1 MSEIKEEKVVNEQ
14 PVAEATPVVEH
25 DTSLPII
32 TMKKCLEAGCH
43 FGHTTRRWNP
53 KMSKFIYGARNGIY
67 IIDLNKTVEKIIEAY
82 IAMRDIVREGGKVL
96 FVGTKEQIGET
107 IVEEALRSGSFYITN
122 RWLGG
127 TLTNFKTIQS
137 RIRYLKDLERKE
149 EDGTFAKLNKKEQ
162 SLFKKEKDKL
172 SANLE
177 GIKEMRKI
185 PQAIFISDPTEEA
198 NAVREAR
205 KLGIKIFGIVDT
217 NTDPDG
223 ITYPIPANDD
233 AAKSVK
239 LVISVIAD
247 AIVEAKGGVTMIA
260 YTKDEGEEVT
270 MKDAIK
276 IADKEAAEK
285 LALIRAARKERQ
297 ERYERMRQERLL
309 KESFKHRNDDEVKAS
324 VEAKP
329 AEKKEAPKA
338 EAKAE
343 QPKVEKKE
351 APKAEAKKE
360 TKTEDKVAEKKPAK
374 KAAKKEEK

>member
-1 MSEIKEEKVVNEQ
+1 MSEIKKVEVVSNEQ
-14 PVAEATPVVEH
+14 PAAEPAKVVVEH

-43 FGHTTRRWNP
+43 FGHTTRKWNP

-96 FVGTKEQIGET
+96 FVGTKEQIEQN
-107 IVEEALRSGSFYITN
+107 IIEESLRSGSFYITH

-127 TLTNFKTIQS
+127 TLTNFKTIQG
-137 RIRYLKDLERKE
+137 RIRYLKELERKQE
-149 EDGTFAKLNKKEQ
+149 EGLLDKLSKKEQ
-162 SLFKKEKDKL
+162 ALIKKEKDKL
-172 SANLE
+172 SLNLE

-198 NAVREAR
+198 NAVKEAK

-223 ITYPIPANDD
+223 IDYPIPANDD

-239 LVISVIAD
+239 LVLSVIAD

-276 IADKEAAEK
+276 CADKEAAEK

-297 ERYERMRQERLL
+297 ERFEKMRQERLL
-309 KESFKHRNDDEVKAS
+309 KESFKHRTDSEAPATEKKAEDKKPVEKKAS
-324 VEAKP
+324 
-329 AEKKEAPKA
+329 KKEAK
-338 EAKAE
+338 
-343 QPKVEKKE
+343 
-351 APKAEAKKE
+351 
-360 TKTEDKVAEKKPAK
+360 
-374 KAAKKEEK
+374 

>member
-1 MSEIKEEKVVNEQ
+1 MSENKEEKVVTEQ
-14 PVAEATPVVEH
+14 PAEESAVVVEH

-43 FGHTTRRWNP
+43 YGHTTRKWNP
-53 KMSKFIYGARNGIY
+53 KMSKYIYGARNGIY
-67 IIDLNKTVEKIIEAY
+67 IIDLNKTVEKVIEAY

-96 FVGTKEQIGET
+96 FVGTKEQIEEN

-127 TLTNFKTIQS
+127 TLTNFRTIQN

-149 EDGTFAKLNKKEQ
+149 EDGTIAKLSKKEQ
-162 SLFKKEKDKL
+162 AEFKKEKEKL
-172 SANLE
+172 SKNLE
-177 GIKEMRKI
+177 GIKEMRRI

-198 NAVREAR
+198 NAVREAK

-239 LVISVIAD
+239 LILSVIAD
-247 AIVEAKGGVTMIA
+247 AIVEAKGGVTMVA

-270 MKDAIK
+270 MKDAIR

-285 LALIRAARKERQ
+285 LALIRAARRERQ
-297 ERYERMRQERLL
+297 ERYEKMRQEHLL
-309 KESFKHRNDDEVKAS
+309 KESFKHRLDDNKVVASSETKKA
-324 VEAKP
+324 AP
-329 AEKKEAPKA
+329 IEKKE
-338 EAKAE
+338 
-343 QPKVEKKE
+343 
-351 APKAEAKKE
+351 EAKKE
-360 TKTEDKVAEKKPAK
+360 SK
-374 KAAKKEEK
+374 

>member
-1 MSEIKEEKVVNEQ
+1 MSEIKKEEVVSNEQ
-14 PVAEATPVVEH
+14 PVAEATKIVVEH

-43 FGHTTRRWNP
+43 FGHTTRKWNP
-53 KMSKFIYGARNGIY
+53 KMSKYIYGARNGIY

-96 FVGTKEQIGET
+96 FVGTKEQIEEN
-107 IVEEALRSGSFYITN
+107 IVEESLRSGSFYITH

-127 TLTNFKTIQS
+127 TLTNFKTIQG
-137 RIRYLKDLERKE
+137 RIRYLKELERKQE
-149 EDGTFAKLNKKEQ
+149 EGLLDKLSKKEQ
-162 SLFKKEKDKL
+162 ALIQKEKAKL
-172 SANLE
+172 SLNLE

-198 NAVREAR
+198 NAVKEAK

-223 ITYPIPANDD
+223 IDYPIPANDD

-239 LVISVIAD
+239 LVLSVIAD

-270 MKDAIK
+270 MKDAIR

-297 ERYERMRQERLL
+297 ERFEKMRQERLL
-309 KESFKHRNDDEVKAS
+309 KESFKHLTDSNEKLEEKKEVKS
-324 VEAKP
+324 EEKKPVEKKT
-329 AEKKEAPKA
+329 AEKKES
-338 EAKAE
+338 
-343 QPKVEKKE
+343 KKE
-351 APKAEAKKE
+351 AK
-360 TKTEDKVAEKKPAK
+360 
-374 KAAKKEEK
+374 

>member
-1 MSEIKEEKVVNEQ
+1 
-14 PVAEATPVVEH
+14 
-25 DTSLPII
+25 
-32 TMKKCLEAGCH
+32 MKKCLEAGCH

-127 TLTNFKTIQS
+127 TLTNFKTIQG

-297 ERYERMRQERLL
+297 ERYEKMRQERLL

-324 VEAKP
+324 VETKP
-329 AEKKEAPKA
+329 VEKKPEV
-338 EAKAE
+338 KAE
-343 QPKVEKKE
+343 QPKVEKKAE
-351 APKAEAKKE
+351 APKAEAKPAE
-360 TKTEDKVAEKKPAK
+360 EKKPAK
-374 KAAKKEEK
+374 KKVAPKKEDTQKEDK